1 MDAVLRVKA
10 LTKSYKEHQ
19 VLRGVDMELP
29 RGSIYGLVG
38 RNGAGKTTLIRLI
51 CGLQR
56 PDGGCYELFGE
67 KNDSRGIVPV
77 RRKTGAV
84 VEVPSIYQEL
94 SAEDNLRAQYKVLG
108 RKEIETIPALLALVD
123 LEGTGKKKAK
133 DFSLGMR
140 QRLGIAMALAGEPE
154 FLILDEPTNG
164 LDPQGIIEVREL
176 LRTLNREKG
185 ITLLISSHLLSE
197 LSRLATHYGF
207 LEDGKILRQVTADK
221 VGEDLESYYMDV
233 VGGGKHE

>member
-1 MDAVLRVKA
+1 M
-10 LTKSYKEHQ
+10 
-19 VLRGVDMELP
+19 
-29 RGSIYGLVG
+29 
-38 RNGAGKTTLIRLI
+38 
-51 CGLQR
+51 
-56 PDGGCYELFGE
+56 
-67 KNDSRGIVPV
+67 
-77 RRKTGAV
+77 
-84 VEVPSIYQEL
+84 VEVPSLYREL
-94 SAEDNLRAQYKVLG
+94 SAEDNLKAQYKLLG
-108 RKEIETIPALLALVD
+108 RKDLETVPELLRQVD
-123 LEGTGKKKAK
+123 LEGTGKKKVK
-133 DFSLGMR
+133 DFSLGMK

-176 LRTLNREKG
+176 LRALNREKG

-233 VGGGKHE
+233 VGDGKHE

>member
-1 MDAVLRVKA
+1 MDAVLRVNG
-10 LTKSYKEHQ
+10 LTKRYKDHS
-19 VLRGVDMELP
+19 VLKGVTMEIS

-38 RNGAGKTTLIRLI
+38 CNGAGKTTLIRLI

-56 PDGGCYELFGE
+56 PDGGSYELFGE
-67 KNDSRGIVPV
+67 NNDGPKIILARRGV
-77 RRKTGAV
+77 GAV
-84 VEVPSIYQEL
+84 VEAPSLYQEL
-94 SAEDNLRAQYKVLG
+94 TAEENLKVQYKVLG
-108 RKEIETIPALLALVD
+108 RKDFESISKLLKQVD
-123 LEGTGKKKAK
+123 LEGTGKKKVK

-140 QRLGIAMALAGEPE
+140 QRLGIAIALAGEPE

-164 LDPQGIIEVREL
+164 LDPQGMIEMREFL
-176 LRTLNREKG
+176 KKLNQEEG

-207 LEDGKILRQVTADK
+207 LENGRILRQVTADI